1 MHARSLAKAMDVEA
15 GLLNDY
21 STRLQELQRIIGKRN
36 WDAVEKG
43 IAALRNL
50 AGEVE
55 TAETA
60 RVEAFRA
67 LKAEHF
73 LPAEEHFDQ
82 VAERLEAPERDELR
96 ELARRLKIAV
106 VRVKG
111 SSGLLGY
118 YVSSA
123 LQARHQV
130 LEELYPHRKGRLYS
144 RSGRARSTADES
156 LMLDRKY

>member
-1 MHARSLAKAMDVEA
+1 MDVEA

-21 STRLQELQRIIGKRN
+21 AARLQELQRIIGQHD
-36 WDAVEKG
+36 WEGVQKG
-43 IAALRNL
+43 IASLRNL

-55 TAETA
+55 TAEAA

-73 LPAEEHFDQ
+73 LPAEERFEQ
-82 VAERLEAPERDELR
+82 VAEHLEGPDRDRLR
-96 ELARRLKIAV
+96 ELGRRLKIGV

-118 YVSSA
+118 YVRSA

-144 RSGRARSTADES
+144 RTGRTRSTADES

>member
-1 MHARSLAKAMDVEA
+1 MHARSLEKAMDMEA

-21 STRLQELQRIIGKRN
+21 AARLQELQRTIAQHD
-36 WDAVEKG
+36 WDAVQKS
-43 IAALRNL
+43 IAGLRNL
-50 AGEVE
+50 AGDVE
-55 TAETA
+55 NAEA
-60 RVEAFRA
+60 VRVEAFRA

-73 LPAEEHFDQ
+73 LPADESFDR
-82 VAERLEAPERDELR
+82 VTERLEGPERERLR
-96 ELARRLKIAV
+96 ELARRLKIGV

-118 YVSSA
+118 YVRSA

-144 RSGRARSTADES
+144 RSGRAKSTADES

>member
-1 MHARSLAKAMDVEA
+1 MEVEA

-21 STRLQELQRIIGKRN
+21 SARLQELQRIIGKRD
-36 WDAVEKG
+36 WDAVQNC
-43 IAALRNL
+43 IAVLRNL

-55 TAETA
+55 TAEAA

-73 LPAEEHFDQ
+73 LPAEERFDE
-82 VAERLEAPERDELR
+82 VAERLDPPDRDVLR
-96 ELARRLKIAV
+96 ELSRRLKIGV

-118 YVSSA
+118 YVRSA
-123 LQARHQV
+123 LEARRQV

-144 RSGRARSTADES
+144 RSGRTRSTADES
-156 LMLDRKY
+156 LMLDRQY

>member
-1 MHARSLAKAMDVEA
+1 MHAKTLAKAMDTESRLLGDYA
-15 GLLNDY
+15 G
-21 STRLQELQRIIGKRN
+21 RLQELQRIIGQRN
-36 WDAVEKG
+36 WEAVEKS
-43 IAALRNL
+43 ISALREL

-55 TAETA
+55 TAEAA
-60 RVEAFRA
+60 RVEAFRS
-67 LKAEHF
+67 LKADQF
-73 LPAEEHFDQ
+73 LPPEERFDQ
-82 VAERLEAPERDELR
+82 VAERQPEAERDQLLELG
-96 ELARRLKIAV
+96 RRLKIAV

-118 YVSSA
+118 YVRSA

-144 RSGRARSTADES
+144 RSGRARSAADES

>member
-1 MHARSLAKAMDVEA
+1 VHARTLAKAMEVEA

-21 STRLQELQRIIGKRN
+21 AARLQMLQRTIGQRD
-36 WDAVEKG
+36 WDAVQKD
-43 IAALRNL
+43 IASLRNL

-55 TAETA
+55 TAEA
-60 RVEAFRA
+60 ERVEAFRA

-73 LPAEEHFDQ
+73 LPAEESFDR
-82 VAERLEAPERDELR
+82 VTEGLEAQERDRLR
-96 ELARRLKIAV
+96 ELARRLKIGV

-118 YVSSA
+118 YVRSA

-144 RSGRARSTADES
+144 RSGRTRSTADES

>member
-1 MHARSLAKAMDVEA
+1 VHAKTLAKAMEVEA

-21 STRLQELQRIIGKRN
+21 AARLQELQRTIGHRD
-36 WDAVEKG
+36 WDGVQKD
-43 IAALRNL
+43 IACLRNL

-55 TAETA
+55 TAEA
-60 RVEAFRA
+60 ERVEAFRA
-67 LKAEHF
+67 LKAERF
-73 LPAEEHFDQ
+73 LPAEESFDR
-82 VAERLEAPERDELR
+82 VTERLEGPEREQLR
-96 ELARRLKIAV
+96 ELARRLKIGV

-118 YVSSA
+118 YVRSA

-130 LEELYPHRKGRLYS
+130 LEELYPHRRGRLYS

>member
-1 MHARSLAKAMDVEA
+1 MHASSLEKAMDMEA

-21 STRLQELQRIIGKRN
+21 AARLQELQRTIVQHD
-36 WDAVEKG
+36 WDSVQKG
-43 IAALRNL
+43 IASLRNL

-55 TAETA
+55 TAEAA

-73 LPAEEHFDQ
+73 LPIEESFDQ
-82 VAERLEAPERDELR
+82 AAERLEGPERDRLK
-96 ELARRLKIAV
+96 ELARRLKIGV

-118 YVSSA
+118 YVRSA

-144 RSGRARSTADES
+144 RSGRARSAADES

>member
-1 MHARSLAKAMDVEA
+1 MHARSLEKAMDMEA

-21 STRLQELQRIIGKRN
+21 SARLQELQRTIAQHD
-36 WDAVEKG
+36 WDAVQKG
-43 IAALRNL
+43 IASLRNL

-55 TAETA
+55 TAEAA

-73 LPAEEHFDQ
+73 LPIEESFDQ
-82 VAERLEAPERDELR
+82 AAERLEGPERDRLK
-96 ELARRLKIAV
+96 ELARRLKIGV

-118 YVSSA
+118 YVRSA

-130 LEELYPHRKGRLYS
+130 LEELSPHRKGRLYS
-144 RSGRARSTADES
+144 RSGRARSAADES

>member
-1 MHARSLAKAMDVEA
+1 MDMEA
-15 GLLNDY
+15 GLLADY
-21 STRLQELQRIIGKRN
+21 AARLQELQRTIAQHD
-36 WDAVEKG
+36 WDAVQKG
-43 IAALRNL
+43 IASLRNL
-50 AGEVE
+50 AGDVE
-55 TAETA
+55 TAEAA

-73 LPAEEHFDQ
+73 FPAEESFDR
-82 VAERLEAPERDELR
+82 VAERLEGPERERLK
-96 ELARRLKIAV
+96 ELARRLKIGV

-118 YVSSA
+118 YVRSA

-144 RSGRARSTADES
+144 RSGRARSAADES

>member
-1 MHARSLAKAMDVEA
+1 MHARSLEKAMDMEA
-15 GLLNDY
+15 GLLADY
-21 STRLQELQRIIGKRN
+21 ATRLQELQRTIAQHD
-36 WDAVEKG
+36 WDAVQKG
-43 IAALRNL
+43 IASLRNL
-50 AGEVE
+50 AGDVE
-55 TAETA
+55 MAEAA

-73 LPAEEHFDQ
+73 FPAEESFDR
-82 VAERLEAPERDELR
+82 VAEYLEGPERERLK
-96 ELARRLKIAV
+96 ELARRLKIGV

-118 YVSSA
+118 YVRSA

-144 RSGRARSTADES
+144 RSGRARSAADES

>member
-1 MHARSLAKAMDVEA
+1 MHARTLAKAMEVEA

-21 STRLQELQRIIGKRN
+21 AARLRELQRTIGQRD
-36 WDAVEKG
+36 WDAVQKD
-43 IAALRNL
+43 IASLRNL

-55 TAETA
+55 TAEA
-60 RVEAFRA
+60 ERVEAFRA
-67 LKAEHF
+67 LKAERF
-73 LPAEEHFDQ
+73 LPAEESFDR
-82 VAERLEAPERDELR
+82 VAEQLEPPECDQLRD
-96 ELARRLKIAV
+96 LARRLKIGV

-118 YVSSA
+118 YVRSA
-123 LQARHQV
+123 LQSRRQV

-144 RSGRARSTADES
+144 RSGRTRSTADES

>member
-1 MHARSLAKAMDVEA
+1 VHARSLARAMAVEA

-21 STRLQELQRIIGKRN
+21 SERLQELQRIIGQRD
-36 WDAVEKG
+36 WDAVEKC
-43 IAALRNL
+43 IAVLRNL

-55 TAETA
+55 TAEAA

-67 LKAEHF
+67 LKAERH
-73 LPAEEHFDQ
+73 LPDEERFEQ
-82 VAERLEAPERDELR
+82 VAELLPPPERDELR
-96 ELARRLKIAV
+96 ELSRRLKIGV

-118 YVSSA
+118 YVRSA

-144 RSGRARSTADES
+144 RSGRTRSTADES
-156 LMLDRKY
+156 LMLDRQY

>member
-1 MHARSLAKAMDVEA
+1 MHATSLAKAMDAES

-21 STRLQELQRIIGKRN
+21 ATRLQVLQRTIAGRD
-36 WDAVEKG
+36 WDAVQKS
-43 IAALRNL
+43 IAGLRNL

-55 TAETA
+55 NAEAA

-73 LPAEEHFDQ
+73 LPAEESFDR
-82 VAERLEAPERDELR
+82 VTERLEDPERERLR
-96 ELARRLKIAV
+96 ELARRLKIGV

-118 YVSSA
+118 YVRSA

-144 RSGRARSTADES
+144 RSGRAKSTADES

>member
-1 MHARSLAKAMDVEA
+1 MHARTLAKAMEVEA

-21 STRLQELQRIIGKRN
+21 AARLQGLQRTIGQRD
-36 WDAVEKG
+36 WDAVQKD
-43 IAALRNL
+43 IASLRNL

-55 TAETA
+55 TAEA
-60 RVEAFRA
+60 QRVEAFRA

-73 LPAEEHFDQ
+73 LPAEDSFDR
-82 VAERLEAPERDELR
+82 VAEQLEGPERDRLR
-96 ELARRLKIAV
+96 ELARRLKIGV

-118 YVSSA
+118 YVRSA

-144 RSGRARSTADES
+144 RSGQTRSTADES

>member
-1 MHARSLAKAMDVEA
+1 VHAKSLAKAMDAEA

-21 STRLQELQRIIGKRN
+21 AARLQELQRIIAQRD
-36 WDAVEKG
+36 WDAVQKG
-43 IAALRNL
+43 IASLRNL

-55 TAETA
+55 IAEAA

-73 LPAEEHFDQ
+73 LPDEEPFDQ
-82 VAERLEAPERDELR
+82 VAERLEGPDRDLLR
-96 ELARRLKIAV
+96 ELARRLKIGV
-106 VRVKG
+106 IRVKG

-118 YVSSA
+118 YVRSA

-144 RSGRARSTADES
+144 RSGRAKSTADES

>member
-1 MHARSLAKAMDVEA
+1 MHARSLARAMEVEA

-21 STRLQELQRIIGKRN
+21 SARLQELQRIIGQRD
-36 WDAVEKG
+36 WDAVEKN
-43 IAALRNL
+43 IAVLRNL

-55 TAETA
+55 TAEAA

-67 LKAEHF
+67 LKAEHL
-73 LPAEEHFDQ
+73 LPAEERFDE
-82 VAERLEAPERDELR
+82 VAERLEPPDRDVLR
-96 ELARRLKIAV
+96 ELSRRLKIGV

-118 YVSSA
+118 YVRSA
-123 LQARHQV
+123 LEARRQV

-144 RSGRARSTADES
+144 RSGRTRSTADES
-156 LMLDRKY
+156 LMLDRQY

>member
-1 MHARSLAKAMDVEA
+1 MDMEA

-21 STRLQELQRIIGKRN
+21 AARLQELQRTIAQHD
-36 WDAVEKG
+36 WDAVQKG
-43 IAALRNL
+43 IASLRNL

-55 TAETA
+55 TAEAA

-73 LPAEEHFDQ
+73 LPIEESFDQ
-82 VAERLEAPERDELR
+82 AAERLERDRLK
-96 ELARRLKIAV
+96 ELARRLKIGV

-118 YVSSA
+118 YVRSA

-144 RSGRARSTADES
+144 RSGRARSAADES

>member
-1 MHARSLAKAMDVEA
+1 MDAET

-21 STRLQELQRIIGKRN
+21 ATRLQELQRTIAGRD
-36 WDAVEKG
+36 WDAVQKG

-55 TAETA
+55 SAESA

-73 LPAEEHFDQ
+73 LAAEESFER
-82 VAERLEAPERDELR
+82 VIERLQGPERERLR
-96 ELARRLKIAV
+96 ELARRLKIGV

-118 YVSSA
+118 YVRSA

>member
-1 MHARSLAKAMDVEA
+1 VHAKLLAKAMDVEA

-21 STRLQELQRIIGKRN
+21 AARLQELQRIIGQRD
-36 WDAVEKG
+36 WEAVQKG
-43 IAALRNL
+43 IASLRNL
-50 AGEVE
+50 AGDVE
-55 TAETA
+55 TAEAA

-67 LKAEHF
+67 LKAEQF
-73 LPAEEHFDQ
+73 LPAEEPFDQ
-82 VAERLEAPERDELR
+82 VAERLEGPERDRLR
-96 ELARRLKIAV
+96 ELARRLKIGV

-118 YVSSA
+118 YVRSA

-144 RSGRARSTADES
+144 RSGRAKSMADES

>member
-1 MHARSLAKAMDVEA
+1 MHAKSLAKAMDAEA

-21 STRLQELQRIIGKRN
+21 AARLQELQRIIAQRD
-36 WDAVEKG
+36 WDAVQKG
-43 IAALRNL
+43 IASLRNL

-55 TAETA
+55 IAEAA

-73 LPAEEHFDQ
+73 LPDEEPFDQ
-82 VAERLEAPERDELR
+82 VAERLEGPDRDLLR
-96 ELARRLKIAV
+96 ELARRLKIGV
-106 VRVKG
+106 IRVKG

-118 YVSSA
+118 YVRSA

-144 RSGRARSTADES
+144 RSGRAKSTADES

>member
-1 MHARSLAKAMDVEA
+1 MEMEA
-15 GLLNDY
+15 GLLADY
-21 STRLQELQRIIGKRN
+21 AVRLQELQRTIARHD
-36 WDAVEKG
+36 WDEVQKG
-43 IAALRNL
+43 IAGLRNL

-55 TAETA
+55 TAEAA

-73 LPAEEHFDQ
+73 LPAEESFDQ
-82 VAERLEAPERDELR
+82 AAERLEGPQRERLK
-96 ELARRLKIAV
+96 ELARRLKIGV

-118 YVSSA
+118 YVRSA

-144 RSGRARSTADES
+144 RSGRARSAADES

>member
-1 MHARSLAKAMDVEA
+1 MHARSLEKAMEWEA
-15 GLLNDY
+15 GLLADY
-21 STRLQELQRIIGKRN
+21 AARLQELQRIIAQHD
-36 WDAVEKG
+36 WDAVQKG
-43 IAALRNL
+43 IASLRNL

-55 TAETA
+55 TAEAA

-67 LKAEHF
+67 LKAEQF
-73 LPAEEHFDQ
+73 LPAEEGFEQ
-82 VAERLEAPERDELR
+82 VAERLEGPERDRLK
-96 ELARRLKIAV
+96 ELARRLKIGV

-118 YVSSA
+118 YVRSA

-144 RSGRARSTADES
+144 RSGRARSAADES

>member
-1 MHARSLAKAMDVEA
+1 VQARTLEKAMEVEA
-15 GLLNDY
+15 GLLDRY
-21 STRLQELQRIIGKRN
+21 AAGLQELQRTIGRRD
-36 WDAVEKG
+36 WEAVQSG

-55 TAETA
+55 SAEA
-60 RVEAFRA
+60 GRVEAFRA
-67 LKAEHF
+67 LKAEHL
-73 LPAEEHFDQ
+73 LPAEESFERVSESLEGPQ
-82 VAERLEAPERDELR
+82 RERLREA
-96 ELARRLKIAV
+96 ARRLKIGV

-118 YVSSA
+118 YVRSA

-144 RSGRARSTADES
+144 RSGRTRSTADES

>member
-1 MHARSLAKAMDVEA
+1 MHARSLEKAMDMEA

-21 STRLQELQRIIGKRN
+21 AARLQELQRTIAQHD
-36 WDAVEKG
+36 WDAVQKG
-43 IAALRNL
+43 IASLRNL

-55 TAETA
+55 TAEAA
-60 RVEAFRA
+60 RVESFRA

-73 LPAEEHFDQ
+73 LPIEESFDQ
-82 VAERLEAPERDELR
+82 AAERLEGPERDRLK
-96 ELARRLKIAV
+96 ELARRLKIGV

-118 YVSSA
+118 YVRSA

-144 RSGRARSTADES
+144 RSGRARSAADES